1 MNGSR
6 YTIELEPEVEKWLET
21 LTPHD
26 HGRVMFYAD
35 LLADF
40 DGILDEPYT
49 RHLGRKVR
57 ELRFHLGRSPAPARP
72 HRLRPLP
79 GGHSMSHTRWEITDA
94 DRAREGYQEAR
105 RAYLFGKAI
114 RDRRTA
120 LGMTQTQLAA
130 RAGMSQAAISRLEH
144 GGSTPT
150 IPLLERLAAALDS
163 TLHLDIPPNS
173 DLSVTFTSCA
183 A

>member
-1 MNGSR
+1 
-6 YTIELEPEVEKWLET
+6 
-21 LTPHD
+21 
-26 HGRVMFYAD
+26 
-35 LLADF
+35 
-40 DGILDEPYT
+40 
-49 RHLGRKVR
+49 
-57 ELRFHLGRSPAPARP
+57 
-72 HRLRPLP
+72 
-79 GGHSMSHTRWEITDA
+79 MSHTRWEITDT

-120 LGMTQTQLAA
+120 LGLTQTQLGE
-130 RAGMSQAAISRLEH
+130 RAGMTQAAISRLEH

-163 TLHLDIPPNS
+163 TLHLDITPNS
-173 DLSVTFTSCA
+173 DLSVVFTSQA

>member
-1 MNGSR
+1 VNN
-6 YTIELEPEVEKWLET
+6 
-21 LTPHD
+21 
-26 HGRVMFYAD
+26 
-35 LLADF
+35 
-40 DGILDEPYT
+40 
-49 RHLGRKVR
+49 
-57 ELRFHLGRSPAPARP
+57 
-72 HRLRPLP
+72 
-79 GGHSMSHTRWEITDA
+79 HTRWEISDA

-105 RAYLFGKAI
+105 RSYLFGKAI

-130 RAGMSQAAISRLEH
+130 RAGMTQAAISRLEH

-163 TLHLDIPPNS
+163 TLHLDIAPNN
-173 DLSVTFTSCA
+173 DLSVTFTAQA